1 MTKIDNSNSANLK
14 KVGKIRQFF
23 TDPSDSMQ
31 RWRLFRLNLMRKLLS
46 SENPNL
52 PISDMLF
59 DNRAEPENIPSDREQ
74 IAKRLYAQRIA
85 LNVLARTEFKTDM
98 KGLFVNLKTV
108 FLLFLMFFAS
118 SAFHVFLVI
127 ENGYE
132 INYVALASGILLLG
146 WAGYSA
152 IATNILGSIKQ
163 LKKYLPRPIFTESD
177 IQESAEFAERVLV
190 RAHTDDTPD
199 DLKDR
204 FRDLNID
211 ATGEPVDGQVV
222 GSDLH
227 ESYAKKLIAKIYAF
241 NNERLLAA
249 SFFAFSLL
257 AMSFSTFMGF
267 AALLAN
273 LAFVLVALADPVS
286 RIMLRFVLRGDTSE
300 MRGAMAQ
307 RARLE
312 SPAQRLIEEFGKEPF
327 ILAEQARLDQLVNA
341 ADDKSTFLELGK
353 STGTFFSKGD
363 LFAPS
368 EPDMAFG
375 MSANDLSTHL
385 LVLGDTG
392 TGKTSG
398 VLRPLLKGWSGSK
411 EGGIVVLDGKGS
423 LPAEIADLPSFR
435 LISPDNDSFNPI
447 ENLSPDEIADTFLE
461 MFGEGDDDIWPKA
474 ATKKIRAAAIIMQ
487 SINAL
492 YPKRMA
498 FNIQSLYQIAADP
511 TGWIDAAKLIHP
523 DEVDGLPAYARRAFH
538 YLFTEFEAMPQ
549 DTAGSINMNVSTWI
563 SSITDN
569 ELLNEWANTES
580 GAQIEDALKGSR
592 LGLLLPEAKFGET
605 GTLISNFA
613 KKRFFRAIKQRADV
627 NWKKEGGHSVLL
639 LADEA
644 QALITEDDQRVLPIA
659 RSLGLSVVYATQ
671 NIDGIIDKI
680 SGNGASTA
688 AAEQLL
694 GSLRSVISLSVSTK
708 ATKEFVSSRMGYSY
722 RAHYERIDAPHTHV
736 GANLRLSS
744 AVGGGFGKGTE
755 LWRASRVSETIT
767 RARELT
773 GAGAATARVVE
784 SLGRM
789 SGVSTLARKL
799 GKQVSMNVNFDI
811 RPIVSADEISP
822 LTSAPNFALACVQRG
837 RVERRD
843 VIKLDPVYT
852 FEVANNEKL

>member
-1 MTKIDNSNSANLK
+1 MKMSNSKNLK

-23 TDPSDSMQ
+23 VDPADTMQ
-31 RWRLFRLNLMRKLLS
+31 RWRLFRLNLQRKLLS
-46 SENPNL
+46 EDNPNV
-52 PISDMLF
+52 PVNNMLF
-59 DNRAEPENIPSDREQ
+59 DNKAEPENIPGNRKQ
-74 IAKRLYAQRIA
+74 IADRLYAQRIA
-85 LNVLARTEFKTDM
+85 LNMLARSEFKTDI
-98 KGLFVNLKTV
+98 KALWVNLKSM
-108 FLLFLMFFAS
+108 LLMFVLLAVVAVTHGIIIYGLNISFNFV
-118 SAFHVFLVI
+118 AFGL
-127 ENGYE
+127 G
-132 INYVALASGILLLG
+132 ALLLG
-146 WAGYSA
+146 FAGYYA
-152 IATNILGSIKQ
+152 VATNLLGNVKQ
-163 LKKYLPRPIFTESD
+163 LKKYLPKTIFEPVD
-177 IQESAEFAERVLV
+177 LEESAQFAERVLV
-190 RAHTDDTPD
+190 RTYPENTPE
-199 DLKDR
+199 DLQDR
-204 FRDLNID
+204 YRDLNID

-222 GSDLH
+222 GADLH
-227 ESYAKKLIAKIYAF
+227 ESYAKKLTSKIYNF
-241 NNERLLAA
+241 NNERLLAIA
-249 SFFAFSLL
+249 GVGVSLL
-257 AMSFSTFMGF
+257 FLSFSPFVGLISILF
-267 AALLAN
+267 NFSALL
-273 LAFVLVALADPVS
+273 VATADPLGRV
-286 RIMLRFVLRGDTSE
+286 MLRLVQRGDTAE
-300 MRGAMAQ
+300 MRGAIAQ
-307 RARLE
+307 RARVE
-312 SPAQRLIEEFGKEPF
+312 SPGQRLIEEFGKEPF
-327 ILAEQARLDQLVNA
+327 VLAEQARVDQVVNA
-341 ADDKSTFLELGK
+341 ARDNSTFLNLGS

-368 EPDMAFG
+368 ESGLAFG
-375 MSANDLSTHL
+375 ISANDLSTHL

-487 SINAL
+487 AINSI
-492 YPKRMA
+492 YPKRMP
-498 FNIQSLYQIAADP
+498 FNIQSLYLIAADP
-511 TGWIDAAKLIHP
+511 LGWIEAAKMIHP
-523 DEVDGLPAYARRAFH
+523 DEVDTLPAYAQRAFH
-538 YLFTEFEAMPQ
+538 YLFTEFQAMPS

-580 GAQIEDALKGSR
+580 GAQIEDALKGGR

-613 KKRFFRAIKQRADV
+613 KKRLFRAIKQRADV
-627 NWKKEGGHSVLL
+627 DWKKEGGHSVLL

-644 QALITEDDQRVLPIA
+644 QALITSDDQRVLPIA

-671 NIDGIIDKI
+671 NIDGIVDRI

-708 ATKEFVSSRMGYSY
+708 ATKDFVSSRMGSAY

-744 AVGGGFGKGTE
+744 AIGGGFGEGTE
-755 LWRASRVSETIT
+755 LWRATRVSETIT

-811 RPIVSADEISP
+811 RPIVSPDEISP

-843 VIKLDPVYT
+843 AIKLNPIYD
-852 FEVANNEKL
+852 FNEAAKDE

>member
-52 PISDMLF
+52 PINDMLF
-59 DNRAEPENIPSDREQ
+59 DNRAEPENIPADREQ

-85 LNVLARTEFKTDM
+85 LNVLARTEFKTDI
-98 KGLFVNLKTV
+98 KGLLLNLKTV
-108 FLLFLMFFAS
+108 LLLFLLFFAS

-127 ENGYE
+127 EKGYV
-132 INYVALASGILLLG
+132 INYLALASGILLLA

-190 RAHTDDTPD
+190 RAHTNDTPD

-249 SFFAFSLL
+249 AFFAFSLI
-257 AMSFSTFMGF
+257 AMSFSTFLGF

-300 MRGAMAQ
+300 MRGALAQ
-307 RARLE
+307 RARVE

-327 ILAEQARLDQLVNA
+327 VLAEQARLDQLVNA
-341 ADDKSTFLELGK
+341 TNDKSTFLELGK

-398 VLRPLLKGWSGSK
+398 VLRPLLKSWSHSDQ
-411 EGGIVVLDGKGS
+411 GGIVVLDGKGS
-423 LPAEIADLPSFR
+423 LPAEVADLPNFR
-435 LISPDNDSFNPI
+435 LISPENDSFNPI
-447 ENLSPDEIADTFLE
+447 ENLTPDEIADTFFE
-461 MFGEGDDDIWPKA
+461 MFGEGEDDIWPKA

-487 SINAL
+487 SINML
-492 YPKRMA
+492 YPARMA

-523 DEVDGLPAYARRAFH
+523 DEVDNLPAYARRAFY
-538 YLFTEFEAMPQ
+538 YLFTEFQAMPG

-613 KKRFFRAIKQRADV
+613 KKRLFRAIKQRADV
-627 NWKKEGGHSVLL
+627 DWQKDGHSVLL

-671 NIDGIIDKI
+671 NIDGIIDRI

-694 GSLRSVISLSVSTK
+694 GSLRSLISLSVSTK
-708 ATKEFVSSRMGYSY
+708 ATKEFVSSRMGSSY

-784 SLGRM
+784 SLGKM
-789 SGVSTLARKL
+789 SGISTLARKL

-811 RPIVSADEISP
+811 RAIVTAEEITP
-822 LTSAPNFALACVQRG
+822 LTAAPNFALACVQRG

-843 VIKLDPVYT
+843 VIKLNPVYN
-852 FEVANNEKL
+852 FEGAENEKL